1 MNEND
6 IIIKR
11 KIGICRNIHFS
22 YKQAPRC
29 EEVNNMDMKQ
39 AMKERH
45 MVRKY
50 TDEPIPEDIVE
61 KLNHRV
67 RENNEQYGLSIKLM
81 TNDDSA
87 VPGVIKLILAKG
99 VKRNGL

>member
-1 MNEND
+1 
-6 IIIKR
+6 
-11 KIGICRNIHFS
+11 
-22 YKQAPRC
+22 
-29 EEVNNMDMKQ
+29 MDMKQ

-67 RENNEQYGLSIKLM
+67 RE
-81 TNDDSA
+81 
-87 VPGVIKLILAKG
+87 
-99 VKRNGL
+99 